1 MNYVSFFNLIV
12 TINLWD
18 KKMKMTHMEQV
29 CNECFGVPYG
39 LSLSRLRPLTT
50 SLGHQLQSHIDNL
63 IYLFWSFVVLY
74 FQISVRLVTK
84 EYRINILCL
93 NIKSTSPQS
102 NCTIFLF
109 ADVISP
115 RPSALAETRT
125 SISYIMVNVPVLIVP
140 HHQAQSSTERRSS

>member
-1 MNYVSFFNLIV
+1 
-12 TINLWD
+12 
-18 KKMKMTHMEQV
+18 MKMTHMEQV

-39 LSLSRLRPLTT
+39 LSLSRLRPLTN

-63 IYLFWSFVVLY
+63 ILFWSFVVLY

-102 NCTIFLF
+102 NCTNCTIFVS